1 VLGQP
6 RTKWALTYW
15 GLIFERLSAKSP
27 QTGTFPQVELK
38 VRGVLMDKNRETAG
52 HEYFSQLYG
61 ATSKQGEPQQTVFD
75 KWRDKIL
82 FNTYATYSTHKLSQS
97 DVLDVGCGYGWL
109 LDAFEGARTLSGVDI
124 AHHAVEVAAGRKP
137 DRFFKQG
144 DLQDPS
150 PFSQKFDLILAINIV
165 EHLSD
170 PEAGIQSISKSA
182 KPGAIVLVH
191 MPTISNWLTRWEY
204 SKLYD
209 SDPTHIYRPS
219 GKTVR
224 KLFEAEGFETLRD
237 SYLPHFPAALTK
249 LWPVHPAYLAVF
261 KKSQ

>member
-1 VLGQP
+1 
-6 RTKWALTYW
+6 
-15 GLIFERLSAKSP
+15 
-27 QTGTFPQVELK
+27 
-38 VRGVLMDKNRETAG
+38 MDKNRETAG

-61 ATSKQGEPQQTVFD
+61 ATSPEGEPQQTVFD
-75 KWRDKIL
+75 RWRDKIL
-82 FNTYATYSTHKLSQS
+82 FNTYAKYSSNELSQS

-109 LDAFEGARTLSGVDI
+109 LDAFEGARTLCGVDI
-124 AHHAVEVAAGRKP
+124 AHHAVEVAAARKP
-137 DRFFKQG
+137 ERFFKQG
-144 DLQDPS
+144 DVHNPS
-150 PFSQKFDLILAINIV
+150 PFPQKFDLILAINIV
-165 EHLSD
+165 EHLWN
-170 PEAGIQSISKSA
+170 PEAGIQSISRSA

-191 MPTISNWLTRWEY
+191 MPTITNWLTRWEY

-261 KKSQ
+261 KKSAC